1 MLLSLILGLWGIRR
15 GGSLWRDEA
24 VTFDMAHR
32 SLPDLWGTLGTADAV
47 HGAYYLLMHTL
58 YAVFDD
64 TDPLLVMR
72 LPSVLA
78 TAAATA
84 GVMLLGRR
92 LAGPGA
98 GLLAGFVFALL
109 PPVQQHAQ
117 EGRSYALVCALV
129 VWATYLLVRAVA
141 ERDSA
146 GLWCGYGALVLM
158 ACLLH
163 EFAVLALAAH
173 ALAVPLAARRR
184 WSLATLPA
192 VVMLVPVAVLS
203 TRQSQQV
210 AWIGYDI
217 VAYVSFVATAAVAL
231 VCARALPHRGGPRT
245 VDLRTLALALLI
257 TPTAVLMLLSVLQ
270 PLYVDRYVLYGNAGL
285 ALLIGAALHRLGRTR
300 WIRVAAA
307 ALVLALIPST
317 LHLRDTAS
325 RVDDVTSIART
336 IEQLGEPGNGVL
348 FMPLRRRV
356 WSLPFPHAVSGLRD
370 LALDRSPVASRTLYG
385 TEVSASVIRAR
396 MLDMTRIVTVRDP
409 AGQPVDAI
417 AQESMKRDVL
427 AAYFEECHTR
437 EVRGARVTVY
447 ARPGAC

>member
-1 MLLSLILGLWGIRR
+1 
-15 GGSLWRDEA
+15 
-24 VTFDMAHR
+24 MAHR

-47 HGAYYLLMHTL
+47 HGAYYLLMHAL
-58 YAVFDD
+58 YAVFDG

-84 GVMLLGRR
+84 GVVLLGRR
-92 LAGPGA
+92 LASPGA
-98 GLLAGFVFALL
+98 GLLAGFAFALL

-141 ERDSA
+141 ARDSV
-146 GLWCGYGALVLM
+146 GLWCGYGALVLV

-163 EFAVLALAAH
+163 EFAVLALVAH

-184 WSLATLPA
+184 WGLAALPA
-192 VVMLVPVAVLS
+192 VVVLAPVAVLS

-210 AWIGYDI
+210 AWIGHDI
-217 VAYVSFVATAAVAL
+217 VAYVSFAATAAIAL
-231 VCARALPHRGGPRT
+231 VCARALPHRAGPRT
-245 VDLRTLALALLI
+245 MDLRTLALTLLI
-257 TPTAVLMLLSVLQ
+257 APAALLMLLSVLQ
-270 PLYVDRYVLYGNAGL
+270 PLYVDRYILYGNAGL
-285 ALLIGAALHRLGRTR
+285 ALLIGAALHRLGRAR
-300 WIRVAAA
+300 WIRLAAA
-307 ALVLALIPST
+307 ALVLALVPST
-317 LHLRDTAS
+317 LHLRDTTS

-336 IEQLGEPGNGVL
+336 IQQLGEPGDGVL
-348 FMPLRRRV
+348 YMPLRRRV
-356 WSLPFPHAVSGLRD
+356 WSLPFPDAVSGLRD

-385 TEVSASVIRAR
+385 TEVPASVIRAR
-396 MLDMTRIVTVRDP
+396 MLDMTRIVAVRDP

-417 AQESMKRDVL
+417 AQEAVKRDVL
-427 AAYFEECHTR
+427 AAYFEECRTR